1 MGDIGHAAAV
11 GQLAQGL
18 GQAGLLPPLGEAEGG
33 LVAEVA
39 GQAARGKPGPVRPFG
54 QAALV
59 GRGGQ
64 QLCMRWRGA
73 VRISSS
79 STSMMCW
86 RSGVVA

>member
-1 MGDIGHAAAV
+1 MPGACQVAPGWQPEVAAEHGDEGAGAAEAQRMGDIGHAAAV

-54 QAALV
+54 QD
-59 GRGGQ
+59 R
-64 QLCMRWRGA
+64 
-73 VRISSS
+73 
-79 STSMMCW
+79 
-86 RSGVVA
+86 